1 MGQAETGR
9 VVGVGPRH
17 PHDAARIHALG
28 EPMQIGRQLRTELG
42 VEALLVQLD
51 RRLSRTSR
59 DRKPMRGGFGQRLGL
74 AMAEDHPDAPFVGDA
89 GTGLA

>member
-42 VEALLVQLD
+42 VEAF
-51 RRLSRTSR
+51 S
-59 DRKPMRGGFGQRLGL
+59 
-74 AMAEDHPDAPFVGDA
+74 
-89 GTGLA
+89 